1 MKLTDKAREDFLAT
15 HASQVEKG
23 LEKYGNPLT
32 PFNGRSAYKDALEEA
47 ADLVNYIAQLEAERR
62 ILRERLCSAIDHM
75 DKETFRRWDKND
87 AKLRKREGI
96 E

>member
-23 LEKYGNPLT
+23 IETYGQPLT

-47 ADLVNYIAQLEAERR
+47 ADLVNYIAQLEAEREE
-62 ILRERLCSAIDHM
+62 LETQFTVAWDVLTAHGLQKEYWKEMRER
-75 DKETFRRWDKND
+75 
-87 AKLRKREGI
+87 
-96 E
+96 